1 MAEKKVIEIQVNT
14 GDAEK
19 NVNNLTNDIKKLDK
33 ETEKVGDAGLGNL
46 QKGAKDSTKSIG
58 GLSGGFKGLGIA
70 IKATGIGLIVTLL
83 AKLAQELGENERV
96 SKFFRIATEA
106 LSMVFQDFINFII
119 DNSSDVVDFFKAI
132 FEDPL
137 GSVEKLGELIKANLI
152 ERFNSLIDAS
162 AALASAFKNLF
173 AGEFSAAFDDLKEFG
188 SELVDV
194 GTGVDNT
201 LGKVKDGFNDAVE
214 GISNY
219 ATSIVDAAEKTVSL
233 KDAAVIA
240 AAQQSRL
247 VEQYDRQAEKLRQI
261 RDNDLKSIDER
272 IKANNELLSVL
283 DEQQKALL
291 KEADLQLAAAQAEA
305 ARSSSVENRAA
316 VVDALANR
324 EGVLA
329 QIEGFRSE
337 QEANRI
343 ALEKERLDL
352 NQARIDGETERA
364 LKEKEFAVQQEQD
377 TLARLELEKTVLE
390 EEKLIEEER
399 LQNKVDSFA
408 LGTQARIDA
417 ENELENRLQELRF
430 ASLENEKAINE
441 EKEKIKKEADDK
453 EVASEKILQDTKV
466 GLQQNAF
473 KLAGALAE
481 EGSVAAKAVQVAQTI
496 MQTIQGTQ
504 AAFTTAQKNPITTT
518 FPAYPFIQ
526 AGLAAGFGAISVK
539 KILSTPT
546 KTKSAGNINN
556 GGVGGGGQAAP
567 PAPAFNLIGQGGGIN
582 QIDQSLQQE
591 QQPIQAFVVS
601 GDVTSAQELDRNIV
615 DTATIV

>member
-14 GDAEK
+14 GDAQK
-19 NVNNLTNDIKKLDK
+19 NVNALTNDIKKLDE

-46 QKGAKDSTKSIG
+46 QKGAKDSTNSVG
-58 GLSGGFKGLGIA
+58 GLSGGFKGLGVA

-119 DNSSDVVDFFKAI
+119 DNTGSVVDFFKAI

-152 ERFNSLIDAS
+152 ERFNSLIEVTGFLSDALS
-162 AALASAFKNLF
+162 KLFEGDFKGAF
-173 AGEFSAAFDDLKEFG
+173 ESLKEAG
-188 SELVDV
+188 KESLDV
-194 GTGVDNT
+194 LSGVDNT
-201 LGKVKDGFNDAVE
+201 VDKVKDGFNNAVE

-219 ATSIVDAAEKTVSL
+219 ATSIVDAAEKTVNL
-233 KDAAVIA
+233 RDAAVIA

-377 TLARLELEKTVLE
+377 TLARLELEKSVLE
-390 EEKLIEEER
+390 QEKLIEEER

-430 ASLENEKAINE
+430 ASLENEKAIND
-441 EKEKIKKEADDK
+441 EKDRIESESIKQREDEAKALEQTK
-453 EVASEKILQDTKV
+453 EVLITDGLKTVQGLLKKNSAASKGLAAAQTIFDTQQGITSALAAKSPSDQLLPFPVRLANAAIV
-466 GLQQNAF
+466 GV
-473 KLAGALAE
+473 KGALALRNILKTNPE
-481 EGSVAAKAVQVAQTI
+481 KGGGSS
-496 MQTIQGTQ
+496 
-504 AAFTTAQKNPITTT
+504 P
-518 FPAYPFIQ
+518 
-526 AGLAAGFGAISVK
+526 
-539 KILSTPT
+539 ST
-546 KTKSAGNINN
+546 
-556 GGVGGGGQAAP
+556 GGGGQAAP

-601 GDVTSAQELDRNIV
+601 GNVTSAQELDRNIV